1 MDTDSASTPAS
12 TGENKG
18 CVTGCTLVLLFLTL
32 LVAAGAWALDELD
45 KSLDGDGQLE
55 QTGASGSVADPLSA
69 GVVARYED
77 GLNVTV
83 DPPQRESD
91 GTYSFT
97 VTYDNGTDEKILPGG
112 ESVEDSISELGPA
125 HLTVRA
131 GESLDDYSEYTLTWL
146 NQQESAFLLILPLD
160 AGETRS
166 IPVTVQPSERGIP
179 VTVEVAPPDDG
190 YRSTAYFHLVLD

>member
-1 MDTDSASTPAS
+1 M
-12 TGENKG
+12 G
-18 CVTGCTLVLLFLTL
+18 CLVAFFVLTL
-32 LVAAGAWALDELD
+32 LVVLGARALDDFE

-55 QTGASGSVADPLSA
+55 QVGASGSVADPLSP
-69 GVVARYED
+69 GLVARYED

-83 DPPQRESD
+83 DPPQRKPD

-112 ESVEDSISELGPA
+112 ESVEDSVNEWAPA

-131 GESLDDYSEYTLTWL
+131 GESLDDYSEYNLKWL
-146 NQQESAFLLILPLD
+146 NEQESAFLLVLPLD

-190 YRSTAYFHLVLD
+190 YRSTAYFQFPLD